1 MDIVTWLVVGL
12 FAGVL
17 ASFLM
22 RGSGF
27 GLLGDIALGIAGAV
41 VGGWMFHQLGWQ
53 APFAGIAGAIAVA
66 FLGAVIVLAGLL
78 LIRGAVVHR

>member
-1 MDIVTWLVVGL
+1 MDLITWLIVGL

-17 ASFLM
+17 ASALM

-27 GLLGDIALGIAGAV
+27 GIVGDILLGIAGAV
-41 VGGWMFHQLGWQ
+41 VGGWTFHQLGWH

-66 FLGAVIVLAGLL
+66 FVGAVIVLVALY
-78 LIRGAVVHR
+78 LIRGARVRR